1 MFLDLSDCIIYNM
14 VHRQKTNN
22 NMDLQFVDL
31 DLVDLVVVDRSS
43 TTGGAQIYVP
53 VAPVAEG
60 KAPALDLSHLG
71 A

>member
-1 MFLDLSDCIIYNM
+1 M

-43 TTGGAQIYVP
+43 TYYRWCTDLCAGGTGGRGEGTSTRSVSSRC
-53 VAPVAEG
+53 VALTC
-60 KAPALDLSHLG
+60 KDL
-71 A
+71 